1 MSFLLIKKKKFEIE
15 KKIFLFFVFFVY
27 VFVNSLIKNLFIF
40 IFFIFELNF
49 SITFIL
55 LFAFLNLKKCE
66 FIQKEKKKFFD
77 EKFLIKSNVSNLCKM
92 SNSSFLSLNKFYVE
106 NIKIEEKRK
115 KKRNFFDFEFFVIDF
130 LFDCR

>member
-1 MSFLLIKKKKFEIE
+1 VSFLLIKKKKFEIE